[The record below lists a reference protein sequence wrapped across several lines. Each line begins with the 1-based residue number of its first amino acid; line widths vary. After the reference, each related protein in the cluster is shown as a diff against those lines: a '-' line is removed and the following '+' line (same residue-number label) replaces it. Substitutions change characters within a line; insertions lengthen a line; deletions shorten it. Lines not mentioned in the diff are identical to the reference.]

1 MKEEEKIL
9 LIHKIIIGEA
19 TSDER
24 LKYINWLK
32 EDESNMCFDE
42 EIKAVWEKTKNIHKE
57 DVIFDKDKL
66 KSKIFRQI
74 SELADSSKNNSGSK
88 VRIAF
93 INRLTTVAAI
103 FLLIIGIVFI
113 FNNYSLLRGDKT
125 NEKINYV
132 KLTDNSSVW
141 VDENSSVKVK
151 NSFTGN
157 KREIFLKGNGYFEIT
172 HNKSKP
178 CIVYVDKS
186 KIQVLGTSF
195 QVISKKGKNVKVNV
209 FSGVVKFFGNDNKSI
224 MLHKDEGAE
233 FDYKSNSFIKF
244 SKEGFK
250 EDFKY
255 QYLAFENSY
264 LTGVFKKL
272 SEFYKVDIEL
282 SCYDIKN
289 MTGFTSPVN
298 YGNTLE
304 DYFSSIMKLYPLSI
318 KKIDDKRYIVSCRY
332 K

>member
-24 LKYINWLK
+24 LKYLNWLK

-42 EIKAVWEKTKNIHKE
+42 EIKAVWEKTRNINKE
-57 DVIFDKDKL
+57 GVIFDKDKL
-66 KSKIFRQI
+66 RSKIFGQI
-74 SELADSSKNNSGSK
+74 SELADTSKNRSESK
-88 VRIAF
+88 TRIAF
-93 INRLTTVAAI
+93 LNRLTSIAAM
-103 FLLIIGIVFI
+103 FLFVIGIVFI
-113 FNNYSLLRGDKT
+113 FNNYYLSRGEKT

-141 VDENSSVKVK
+141 VDENSSVKVN

-186 KIQVLGTSF
+186 RIQVLGTSF
-195 QVISKKGKNVKVNV
+195 QIISKKGENVKVNV
-209 FSGVVKFFGNDNKSI
+209 FSGVVKFFGNDDKSI

-233 FDYKSNSFIKF
+233 FDYKSNSFVKF
-244 SKEGFK
+244 SKEDF
-250 EDFKY
+250 EQDFKY
-255 QYLAFENSY
+255 QYLSFENSY

-282 SCYDIKN
+282 LCYDIKN

-298 YGNTLE
+298 YGNTLD

-318 KKIDDKRYIVSCRY
+318 EKIDDKRYIVSC
-332 K
+332 KH